1 MGELAITG
9 KDEKDAEALR
19 KKWRLKPGDLYDD
32 AYVQQF
38 RSENGS
44 PTRRLTLEVALDAA
58 KRVVNLKIV
67 ATQRG

>member
-1 MGELAITG
+1 MGELTITG
-9 KDEKDAEALR
+9 MDEKDAEVLR
-19 KKWRLKPGDLYDD
+19 KKWRLKPGDVYDD

-67 ATQRG
+67 ATPRG